1 MKDYVALHLILTQPF
16 SVLLISI
23 LFIIAGILHF
33 LQPEPYLRIMPDFI
47 PYQKA
52 MVYISGAFEIL
63 GGIGFLITDFRI
75 LAGWG
80 LVALLFTVFPANINM
95 FMKGYKKHR
104 LSLFTWIALIRLP
117 IQFVLMFW
125 IYWAGIK

>member
-1 MKDYVALHLILTQPF
+1 MNFFLTQPF
-16 SVLLISI
+16 STLVIGI

-33 LQPEPYLRIMPDFI
+33 LKPKPYLRIMPNFI

-52 MVYISGAFEIL
+52 MVYISGAFEII
-63 GGIGFLITDFRI
+63 GGIGFLIDDFRI

-80 LVALLFTVFPANINM
+80 LIVLLFAVYPANINM
-95 FMKGYKKHR
+95 FVKGYKKHR
-104 LSLFTWIALIRLP
+104 FSLFTGIALIRLP

>member
-1 MKDYVALHLILTQPF
+1 MNFFLTQPF
-16 SVLLISI
+16 STLVIGI

-33 LQPEPYLRIMPDFI
+33 LKPEPYLRIMPNFI

-52 MVYISGAFEIL
+52 MVYISGAFEII

-80 LVALLFTVFPANINM
+80 LIALLFAVFPANINM
-95 FMKGYKKHR
+95 FMKGYKKKR
-104 LSLFTWIALIRLP
+104 ISLFTWIALIRLP